1 MDQYFAQFEKMTA
14 DMSKD
19 PQERAQSKGKE
30 SKDKLCTRVKFSILE
45 IIDMRKVLCCDQSL
59 ILPFIKILNIHFNF
73 PCLCYERSHI
83 HHFYQLIN
91 GVAGY
96 LESVDT

>member
-30 SKDKLCTRVKFSILE
+30 SKDKLCTRVKFSVLK
-45 IIDMRKVLCCDQSL
+45 IIDMRKVLCRDQNL
-59 ILPFIKILNIHFNF
+59 ILPLIQILNLIRFIF
-73 PCLCYERSHI
+73 PVC
-83 HHFYQLIN
+83 
-91 GVAGY
+91 VMKK
-96 LESVDT
+96 VW